1 MRLQMILQVH
11 LCPCDLFCDKIK
23 GVLPKEEKGR
33 WIWEKGGKP
42 VVASGLC
49 PRLPPVLSTESG
61 PGSHSV
67 LSAFLTL
74 CFSSVNSNPKT
85 VLVSVGSK

>member
-61 PGSHSV
+61 PGTWVSLCPIS
-67 LSAFLTL
+67 LSDPVFFI
-74 CFSSVNSNPKT
+74 CKQ
-85 VLVSVGSK
+85 